1 MPADWELDDEVERI
15 KEENRWN
22 DAMLAA
28 KLVIRG
34 HGRDFAI
41 AAIKEVNAN
50 REHYRN
56 DPGVHIEGDEDQPS
70 EWTLPE
76 CNYPAVDGEFNPQQ
90 VHKIAQELIE
100 DF

>member
-28 KLVIRG
+28 KLVITG

-56 DPGVHIEGDEDQPS
+56 DP
-70 EWTLPE
+70 
-76 CNYPAVDGEFNPQQ
+76 
-90 VHKIAQELIE
+90 
-100 DF
+100 

>member
-15 KEENRWN
+15 EEEKRWS
-22 DAMLAA
+22 DAKLAA

-34 HGRDFAI
+34 RERDSAV

-56 DPGVHIEGDEDQPS
+56 DPGVHIVGDEDQPS
-70 EWTLPE
+70 VWTLAE
-76 CNYPAVDGEFNPQQ
+76 CNYPAVEGEFNPQQ
-90 VHKIAQELIE
+90 VHKIAQELID